1 MKVILLTE
9 RLRNLPMIT
18 LLVVPGV
25 TPNTWTLE
33 PISAFCFSNLS

>member
-9 RLRNLPMIT
+9 RLRNLPMIA

-25 TPNTWTLE
+25 NLDTWTLE
-33 PISAFCFSNLS
+33 PISALYFSNLS